1 MSRITLPAALT
12 LAVMAL
18 PLGTLPPLADDA
30 HHPAQGTPAGQ
41 TQSQVIP
48 PVDQTPG
55 PPALQSPGAQAPA
68 TGQAPAGSAPGQ
80 TRPPRTTG
88 SMMMDC
94 PMMQGSMQGQMMQMM
109 QGMMQMMQMHMM
121 QTQMQMM
128 QGQVQSGG
136 MPPATR

>member
-18 PLGTLPPLADDA
+18 PLGSLSPLADDA
-30 HHPAQGTPAGQ
+30 HHPAQGTPPEQ
-41 TQSQVIP
+41 TQSQVTP

-68 TGQAPAGSAPGQ
+68 TGQAPAVSAPGQ
-80 TRPPRTTG
+80 TRPPGTTG

-109 QGMMQMMQMHMM
+109 QGMMQMMQMM

-128 QGQVQSGG
+128 QGQPQSGG
-136 MPPATR
+136 PPATR